1 MEWLEFRRMSQQVEH
16 QLAEQAARLG
26 AMTQEA
32 TRPATVEERQEQA
45 RQLGELL
52 RGYRATNPWG
62 HPPSE
67 C

>member
-1 MEWLEFRRMSQQVEH
+1 MEWLEFKRMSQQVEH
-16 QLAEQAARLG
+16 QLAAQAARLSE
-26 AMTQEA
+26 MTHEA
-32 TRPATVEERQEQA
+32 TPPAAAEDKAEQA